1 MVWIKICGITN
12 IEDAAAACKSGADCL
27 GFVFYK
33 DSPRSIDEDTAEKII
48 FSVREN
54 NLTKPSFTGVFVNEK
69 IKRVTEISEKL
80 SLDYLQFSGDESGD
94 YIKSIKENT
103 AEKIKIIKTVRI
115 NVRIKESDSFI
126 ENDYSAVKNGENLNV
141 YKKDIIEKILKIKGP
156 ADFVLLD
163 SFSKN
168 SFGGTGEIF
177 NWEIAENLGVKF
189 PIILSGGLD
198 ADNITMALNIVK
210 PFGADA
216 SSRLEIYPGKKDN
229 QKVYFFINKIR
240 IFERRQYEKN
250 LSN

>member
-12 IEDAAAACKSGADCL
+12 IEDAAVACKSGADCL

-33 DSPRSIDEDTAEKII
+33 NSPRSIDEDIAERIV

-54 NLTKPSFTGVFVNEK
+54 ISTKPSFTGVFVNEK

-80 SLDYLQFSGDESGD
+80 SLDYLQFSGDESED

-103 AEKIKIIKTVRI
+103 AEKIKIIKTA
-115 NVRIKESDSFI
+115 RIKERDNSI
-126 ENDYSAVKNGENLNV
+126 ENDNSDVKNGKNLNI
-141 YKKDIIEKILKIKGP
+141 YKKNIIEKILKIKGL

-177 NWEIAENLGVKF
+177 NWEIAENLGVEF

-198 ADNITMALNIVK
+198 ADNITMALSIVK

-229 QKVYFFINKIR
+229 QKVNFFINKIR
-240 IFERRQYEKN
+240 IFERDQYEKK
-250 LSN
+250 LSK